1 MGGHKQRDT
10 GIWWRRWWQ
19 AGLPGGLAGWLWL
32 VALWFVFLWFVA
44 GGAVG
49 YAQSPGS
56 SSREFL
62 ADRMVA
68 TVNGDVITQSD
79 LVWFLAFDPDVNL
92 VSISEADLQRVLA
105 AKIDLLLLS
114 QEAARFPLANLT
126 DEEVAAAK
134 QRLIKR
140 FSSEAAFRERLES
153 VGLDAE
159 TFERLIRERL
169 QVEKYINFRFQTFVL
184 VTDDD
189 VLEYYA
195 TKVRPALAASGTVA
209 PETPNDEQRALITE
223 ILSRERAEREQRQ
236 WLEAAR
242 RRADLVPIAP
252 YARAVISGPE
262 AKGAMPPEAAPGT
275 PPPSP

>member
-1 MGGHKQRDT
+1 MGRHRQGRT

-19 AGLPGGLAGWLWL
+19 AGRLGGRAGWLWL
-32 VALWFVFLWFVA
+32 VSLWFVALWFAA

-56 SSREFL
+56 NGREFL

-68 TVNGDVITQSD
+68 TVNGDIITQSD

-92 VSISEADLQRVLA
+92 VSISEADLQRVLT
-105 AKIDLLLLS
+105 AKIDLLLLA

-126 DEEVAAAK
+126 AEEVAAAK

-140 FSSEAAFRERLES
+140 FPSEAAFRERLES

-169 QVEKYINFRFQTFVL
+169 QVEKYISFRFQTFVL
-184 VTDDD
+184 VTDND

-195 TKVRPALAASGTVA
+195 TRVRPALAASGTVT

-252 YARAVISGPE
+252 YARAVIGGQESRGAATPE
-262 AKGAMPPEAAPGT
+262 AG
-275 PPPSP
+275 PPPAP

>member
-1 MGGHKQRDT
+1 MGGHRQGRT

-19 AGLPGGLAGWLWL
+19 AGLLGGLTGWLWFA
-32 VALWFVFLWFVA
+32 ALWFVADV
-44 GGAVG
+44 AVG

-56 SSREFL
+56 NGREFL

-140 FSSEAAFRERLES
+140 FPSEAAFRERLEL

-242 RRADLVPIAP
+242 RRADVVPIAP
-252 YARAVISGPE
+252 YARAVISGQE